1 MTLTLVINLY
11 GQNDAWDRN
20 ALSYNNFILQNAVV
34 SGKSNSQK
42 IPCRGFPG
50 DSVVK
55 NSPANAGDMGSIP
68 GLERSHIPWSN

>member
-34 SGKSNSQK
+34 K
-42 IPCRGFPG
+42 IKCNLL
-50 DSVVK
+50 K
-55 NSPANAGDMGSIP
+55 Q
-68 GLERSHIPWSN
+68 